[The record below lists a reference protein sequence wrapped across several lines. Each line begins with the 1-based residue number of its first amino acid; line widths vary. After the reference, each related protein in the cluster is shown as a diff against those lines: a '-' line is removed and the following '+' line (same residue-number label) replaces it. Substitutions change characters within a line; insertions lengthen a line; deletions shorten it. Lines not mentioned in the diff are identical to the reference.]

1 MNWPSLQ
8 TSSDGE
14 WPAQSV
20 TNCKMRQQAQRRS
33 PALTTKTTT
42 VISRRGRAR
51 GRYPKTQD
59 GAAPKREKRIPEYLE
74 ADEVN
79 AIIRAAPSPKAKL
92 LMLQQWRAGLRVSE
106 ALDLEVRDLSLDT
119 ASPTLRVRSGKG
131 GKTRLVPIH
140 PELHGA
146 LSSALAYGD
155 ISQGR
160 LIEAHTTTAWRW
172 VKASVKRAE
181 ELGAIAPGKRIST
194 HTLRHSYAR
203 HLLMNGIPINYL
215 SRWLGHGSI
224 QTTLIYL
231 ELVPDPTGSLAM
243 VP

>member
-1 MNWPSLQ
+1 M
-8 TSSDGE
+8 
-14 WPAQSV
+14 
-20 TNCKMRQQAQRRS
+20 
-33 PALTTKTTT
+33 TTDPTTA
-42 VISRRGRAR
+42 ISRRRRPR
-51 GRYPKTQD
+51 GRYPKTPD

-74 ADEVN
+74 VDEIN
-79 AIIRAAPSPKAKL
+79 AIIRAAPNPKAKL
-92 LMLQQWRAGLRVSE
+92 LMLEQWRAGLRVSE

-119 ASPTLRVRSGKG
+119 PNPTVRVRAGKG
-131 GKTRLVPIH
+131 GKSRLVPVH

-146 LSSALAYGD
+146 LGSTLAYGD
-155 ISQGR
+155 ISHGR
-160 LIEAHTTTAWRW
+160 IVEAHPTTAWRW
-172 VKASVKRAE
+172 VQAAVKRAE
-181 ELGAIAPGKRIST
+181 ELGAIATGKRIGT

-215 SRWLGHGSI
+215 SRWLGHSSI

>member
-1 MNWPSLQ
+1 MYILVTFHQSLDRLYRKVADGTVFDRHVQAVEPPS
-8 TSSDGE
+8 
-14 WPAQSV
+14 
-20 TNCKMRQQAQRRS
+20 
-33 PALTTKTTT
+33 
-42 VISRRGRAR
+42 
-51 GRYPKTQD
+51 RYII
-59 GAAPKREKRIPEYLE
+59 APPFT
-74 ADEVN
+74 VN

-119 ASPTLRVRSGKG
+119 ATPTLRVRSGKG
-131 GKTRLVPIH
+131 GKTRLVPVH

-172 VKASVKRAE
+172 VKTAVKRAE
-181 ELGAIAPGKRIST
+181 ELGAISQGKRVST

-215 SRWLGHGSI
+215 SRWLGHSSI